1 MDVMEF
7 ANKAWYMDWGFINK
21 PLPEIQKKY
30 KENLQNQ
37 KKYFIIKNKKD
48 KWQTITQQEEIFF
61 LFKTKEIIW

>member
-21 PLPEIQKKY
+21 PLPEIHKKY

-48 KWQTITQQEEIFF
+48 KWSVLTQQEEIFF
-61 LFKTKEIIW
+61 LLKTKEIIW

>member
-21 PLPEIQKKY
+21 PLPEIHKKY

>member
-7 ANKAWYMDWGFINK
+7 ADKAWYMDWGFINK
-21 PLPEIQKKY
+21 PLPEIHKKY

-48 KWQTITQQEEIFF
+48 KWSILTQQEEIFF